1 MTHSRTSDSVST
13 AHCSMYSVSSWLN
26 LQRGNV
32 NTSWHE
38 AGDALYWKNVMKSW
52 HHDIMTRGG
61 RCIAMYPVMTR
72 PGVPPVTSH
81 PDVGGE
87 PGDQDGLGGLAPL
100 IARHAVIAPN
110 LDKYHEMLACDWSA
124 ASRIPRSDWL
134 MRLTVELS
142 RLSSTRLWRWC
153 WELIRT
159 PPSVLSR
166 TRSSWDK
173 EASFLDTP
181 WVPYFGLKFRL
192 DSCLTCQPILPS
204 VVCKWQVVSSFLST

>member
-1 MTHSRTSDSVST
+1 M
-13 AHCSMYSVSSWLN
+13 HCTEK
-26 LQRGNV
+26 
-32 NTSWHE
+32 TSW
-38 AGDALYWKNVMKSW
+38 N
-52 HHDIMTRGG
+52 HDIMTSWQEAGVHRN
-61 RCIAMYPVMTR
+61 INTSWLAPE
-72 PGVPPVTSH
+72 VPPVASH

-110 LDKYHEMLACDWSA
+110 LEKYHEMLACDWSA

-173 EASFLDTP
+173 KASFLDTP